1 MTEAIAL
8 PAEPQAAARARRFV
22 AGVVAGYVEDTGAL
36 LLLTSELVTNVVMH
50 ARTDLSV
57 RVGLG
62 PPLRVEVRD
71 GVAATEAFREL
82 IARRPSAVA
91 SDSPGGR
98 GILLVHDLAVR
109 IGLDEDGSGGKV
121 VWFEL

>member
-1 MTEAIAL
+1 MEAIDL
-8 PAEPQAAARARRFV
+8 PAEPQSAARARRFV
-22 AGVVAGYVEDTGAL
+22 AGVAAGHVDDTGTL
-36 LLLTSELVTNVVMH
+36 LLLTSELVTNVVRH

-71 GVAATEAFREL
+71 GVAATEAFRDL
-82 IARRPSAVA
+82 IARRSAAVA
-91 SDSPGGR
+91 NDSPSGR

-109 IGLDEDGSGGKV
+109 IGLDEDSAGGKV